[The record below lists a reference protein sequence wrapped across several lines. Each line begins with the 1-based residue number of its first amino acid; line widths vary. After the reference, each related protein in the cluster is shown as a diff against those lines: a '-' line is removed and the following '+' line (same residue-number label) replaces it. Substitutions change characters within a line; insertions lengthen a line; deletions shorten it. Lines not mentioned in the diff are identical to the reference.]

1 MQRTWQLALVVRT
14 VSEIVGVS
22 RMNWKNAIRKQDKF
36 TEATIEEF
44 DLQPDAF
51 SPRRQASIDK
61 LRTAHFDLLDLI
73 NNLEEYTSPQDL
85 QENERMLKDITTKE
99 IELLTRALKD
109 TSDLLELRV
118 K

>member
-1 MQRTWQLALVVRT
+1 MALVVRT

-22 RMNWKNAIRKQDKF
+22 RMDWKNAIRKQDN
-36 TEATIEEF
+36 

-73 NNLEEYTSPQDL
+73 NNLEEYTSPEDL

>member
-1 MQRTWQLALVVRT
+1 MALVART

-22 RMNWKNAIRKQDKF
+22 RMNWKNAIRKQDN
-36 TEATIEEF
+36 

-51 SPRRQASIDK
+51 SPRRQASINK
-61 LRTAHFDLLDLI
+61 LRTAHVDLLNMI
-73 NNLEEYTSPQDL
+73 NNLEEYTSPEDL

>member
-1 MQRTWQLALVVRT
+1 MLITWQWEVVVHIVT
-14 VSEIVGVS
+14 GIVGVS
-22 RMNWKNAIRKQDKF
+22 RMDWKNAIRKQDN
-36 TEATIEEF
+36 

-51 SPRRQASIDK
+51 SPRRQASINK

-73 NNLEEYTSPQDL
+73 NNLEEYTSPEDL

-99 IELLTRALKD
+99 IELLTRTLKD

>member
-1 MQRTWQLALVVRT
+1 
-14 VSEIVGVS
+14 
-22 RMNWKNAIRKQDKF
+22 MNWKNAIRKQDN
-36 TEATIEEF
+36 

-51 SPRRQASIDK
+51 SPRRQASINK
-61 LRTAHFDLLDLI
+61 LRTAHVDLLNMI
-73 NNLEEYTSPQDL
+73 NNLEEYTSPEDL

>member
-1 MQRTWQLALVVRT
+1 MALVART

-22 RMNWKNAIRKQDKF
+22 KMDWKNAIRKQDN
-36 TEATIEEF
+36 

-51 SPRRQASIDK
+51 SPRRQASINK
-61 LRTAHFDLLDLI
+61 LRTAHVDLLNMI
-73 NNLEEYTSPQDL
+73 NNLEEYTSPEDL

>member
-1 MQRTWQLALVVRT
+1 MLITWQWEVVVHIVT
-14 VSEIVGVS
+14 GIVGVS
-22 RMNWKNAIRKQDKF
+22 RMDWKNAIRKQDKF

-51 SPRRQASIDK
+51 SPRRQASINK
-61 LRTAHFDLLDLI
+61 LRTAHVDLLNMI
-73 NNLEEYTSPQDL
+73 NNLEEYTSPEDL

-99 IELLTRALKD
+99 IELLTRTLKD

>member
-22 RMNWKNAIRKQDKF
+22 RMDWKNAIRKQDN
-36 TEATIEEF
+36 